1 LRDALQCV
9 TLEPLRP
16 AGYVGLASA
25 LLKLERWDDAEAA
38 CEHGIELADE
48 CLDEDELSFA
58 DARWLKLILTRMIE
72 EAGRARAAT

>member
-1 LRDALQCV
+1 M
-9 TLEPLRP
+9 
-16 AGYVGLASA
+16 GYVRLASA

-38 CEHGIELADE
+38 CELGIELADD
-48 CLDEDELSFA
+48 CPDEDLSFA